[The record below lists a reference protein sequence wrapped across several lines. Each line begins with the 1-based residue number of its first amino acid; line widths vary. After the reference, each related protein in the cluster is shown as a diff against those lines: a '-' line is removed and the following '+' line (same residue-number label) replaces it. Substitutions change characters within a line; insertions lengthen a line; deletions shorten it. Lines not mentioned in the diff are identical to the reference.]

1 MSFIIREL
9 KEEDFSNGFFE
20 TLSNLAEVGK
30 IRNDLNLAR
39 GILKRIGSDRN
50 YRIIIAEDKQNR
62 QVIGTATLLI
72 EQKFIHNGGKAGHIE
87 DVATRKG
94 YEGKGIGKK
103 VIEELIKIATENG
116 CYKVIL
122 DCNEKVI
129 EFYEKTGFRK
139 NAIMM
144 RLDIYDANF
153 GASLLYE

>member
-20 TLSNLAEVGK
+20 TLSNLAEVGN
-30 IRNDLNLAR
+30 IRNDLSLATE
-39 GILKRIGSDRN
+39 ILKRIGSDRN

-87 DVATRKG
+87 EVATRKG

-122 DCNEKVI
+122 DCNEKVM

-139 NAIMM
+139 QAVMM
-144 RLDIYDANF
+144 RIDI
-153 GASLLYE
+153 L

>member
-9 KEEDFSNGFFE
+9 KEEDFSHGFFE

-30 IRNDLNLAR
+30 IRNDLNLAKE
-39 GILKRIGSDRN
+39 ILKRIGSDRN

-122 DCNEKVI
+122 DCNEKVM
-129 EFYEKTGFRK
+129 EFYVKTGFRK
-139 NAIMM
+139 QAVMM
-144 RLDIYDANF
+144 RIDI
-153 GASLLYE
+153 L

>member
-87 DVATRKG
+87 DVATREG

-144 RLDIYDANF
+144 RLDI
-153 GASLLYE
+153 L

>member
-20 TLSNLAEVGK
+20 TLSNLTDVGK
-30 IRNDLNLAR
+30 IRNDLNLAKE
-39 GILKRIGSDRN
+39 ILKKIGNDRN

-103 VIEELIKIATENG
+103 VIEELIKIAKENE

-122 DCNEKVI
+122 DCNEKVMD
-129 EFYEKTGFRK
+129 FYEKTGFRQH
-139 NAIMM
+139 AIMM
-144 RLDIYDANF
+144 RIDI
-153 GASLLYE
+153 L

>member
-1 MSFIIREL
+1 MSFTIREL

-30 IRNDLNLAR
+30 IRNDLNLAKE
-39 GILKRIGSDRN
+39 ILKRIDSDRN
-50 YRIIIAEDKQNR
+50 YRIIIAQDKQNR

-103 VIEELIKIATENG
+103 VIEELIKIAKENE

-122 DCNEKVI
+122 DCNEKVM
-129 EFYEKTGFRK
+129 EFYEKMGFRK
-139 NAIMM
+139 HAITM
-144 RLDIYDANF
+144 RIDI
-153 GASLLYE
+153 

>member
-144 RLDIYDANF
+144 RLDI
-153 GASLLYE
+153 L

>member
-39 GILKRIGSDRN
+39 GILNRIGSDRN

-87 DVATRKG
+87 DVATREG

-144 RLDIYDANF
+144 RLDI
-153 GASLLYE
+153 L

>member
-1 MSFIIREL
+1 MSFTIREL

-30 IRNDLNLAR
+30 TRNDLNLAKE
-39 GILKRIGSDRN
+39 ILKRIDSDRN
-50 YRIIIAEDKQNR
+50 YRIIIAQDNQNR

-103 VIEELIKIATENG
+103 VIEELIKIAKENE

-122 DCNEKVI
+122 DCNEKVT

-139 NAIMM
+139 QAIMM
-144 RLDIYDANF
+144 RIDI
-153 GASLLYE
+153 